1 MLYYAWIAKHHGMWR
16 YIDVYETIGSYQHI
30 IAYRHFSH
38 YCRIDANPHPIAYR
52 GVTFARAT
60 VHLPDNHALVNV
72 AVAPNFCSTIYS
84 DIIGM
89 TYINTPPQ
97 LAGSPSV
104 QDLYDLPKCE
114 TAPCSKSA
122 LVQMWQLLLCDKG
135 SETLSYT
142 PLPYRH
148 IGRYRHDTVL

>member
-1 MLYYAWIAKHHGMWR
+1 MATPIGLANHDTFMNI
-16 YIDVYETIGSYQHI
+16 TI
-30 IAYRHFSH
+30 
-38 YCRIDANPHPIAYR
+38 
-52 GVTFARAT
+52 
-60 VHLPDNHALVNV
+60 
-72 AVAPNFCSTIYS
+72 APNLGFPI
-84 DIIGM
+84 DGNVIGM

-148 IGRYRHDTVL
+148 IGRCRHDTVL